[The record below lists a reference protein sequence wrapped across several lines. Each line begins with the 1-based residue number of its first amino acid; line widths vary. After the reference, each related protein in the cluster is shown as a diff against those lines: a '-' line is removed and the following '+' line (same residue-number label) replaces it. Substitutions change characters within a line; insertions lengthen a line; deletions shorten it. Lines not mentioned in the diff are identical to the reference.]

1 MAGYTGGVKTD
12 NGLPDYLSKLDAID
26 QGRFARLGAV
36 VTAVPVPKQI
46 SQLVFQPNQLDH
58 PNWDDAASVFWQGV
72 QGLYATQA
80 LTPGE
85 LPLVYWGFHS
95 YNILARRSANGV
107 LLTDRGVYVVDAG
120 RDSWAMPI
128 GAVDSTAVRASA
140 ASLVIGSATLD
151 LTIAKRLLEP
161 GDAEASAL
169 YLSTVLDAVQRS
181 LGIEY
186 VAEAPGSADE
196 VLAASSFA
204 TDFQLPT
211 RPGDAKK
218 IAKLASKWGLPA
230 EEPVLYALSSSTLA
244 GVYGLAITAT
254 TLYSRDLMEPLDQT
268 PRSEIAEITW
278 VDEPKGFRVREGHLI
293 PTLPA
298 ITEGN
303 RDEFIAVLSR
313 LLGR

>member
-1 MAGYTGGVKTD
+1 MKTD
-12 NGLPDYLSKLDAID
+12 NGLPDYLSSLDATD
-26 QGRFARLGAV
+26 QERFAELAALV
-36 VTAVPVPKQI
+36 SAVPVPAQI
-46 SQLVFQPNQLDH
+46 SRLVFQPNQLDH
-58 PNWDDAASVFWQGV
+58 PHWDDAASVFWQGM
-72 QGLYATQA
+72 QQLYAQRPLTQ
-80 LTPGE
+80 GE

-95 YNILARRSANGV
+95 YNLLARRSANGV

-128 GAVDSTAVRASA
+128 GAVNATAVRASA
-140 ASLVIGSATLD
+140 ESLVIGAATLD
-151 LTIAKRLLEP
+151 LTPAKRLLEP

-204 TDFQLPT
+204 NDFQLPT
-211 RPGDAKK
+211 RAGDSKR

-244 GVYGLAITAT
+244 GIYGLAITAS

-268 PRSEIAEITW
+268 PLSEIEKITW
-278 VDEPKGFRVREGHLI
+278 VEEPKGFRVREGHVI

-298 ITEGN
+298 ITDGN
-303 RDEFIAVLSR
+303 RDEFTAVLSR